1 MWVIESVKKGKTSR
15 WYKKVETSV
24 VFIKKMHTFI
34 VPKMQIVNRLI
45 NIAMK
50 RRILF
55 FLVAMFLMSGISKTM
70 AQTTAD
76 DLKGIWQM
84 CFYMSS
90 DPTLPGELKPSNSFK
105 ILSDDGKFT
114 NMTVIP
120 NKGAIIIGSGTYK
133 LTAPNAFTEHV
144 EKNLHL
150 PQLVGVDNVLEFD
163 MKGGEVM
170 MVKFFVK
177 KDPEGNEINSWYYE
191 TWKKVKMPAT
201 YPKDLVR

>member
-1 MWVIESVKKGKTSR
+1 
-15 WYKKVETSV
+15 
-24 VFIKKMHTFI
+24 
-34 VPKMQIVNRLI
+34 
-45 NIAMK
+45 MK
-50 RRILF
+50 RRFLF
-55 FLVAMFLMSGISKTM
+55 IAMAMFLLSSFSRVA
-70 AQTTAD
+70 AQTTAE
-76 DLKGIWQM
+76 DLKGVWQM

-90 DPTLPGELKPSNSFK
+90 DPTIPGDLKPSNSFK

-150 PQLVGVDNVLEFD
+150 PQLVGVDNVLEFE
-163 MKGGEVM
+163 MKGDGVM

-177 KDPEGNEINSWYYE
+177 KDTEGNEINSWYYE
-191 TWKKVKMPAT
+191 TWKKVLMPAV

>member
-1 MWVIESVKKGKTSR
+1 
-15 WYKKVETSV
+15 
-24 VFIKKMHTFI
+24 
-34 VPKMQIVNRLI
+34 
-45 NIAMK
+45 MK

-55 FLVAMFLMSGISKTM
+55 FLVAMFLVSGISKTM
-70 AQTTAD
+70 AQNPE
-76 DLKGIWQM
+76 LRGIWQM

-105 ILSDDGKFT
+105 ILTDDGKFI
-114 NMTVIP
+114 NMTMIP

-133 LTAPNAFTEHV
+133 KTGTNAFTEHV

-150 PQLVGVDNVLEFD
+150 PQLVGMDNVLEFE
-163 MKGGEVM
+163 MKADDIM

-177 KDPEGNEINSWYYE
+177 KDAEGNEINSWYYE
-191 TWKKVKMPAT
+191 TWKKVIMPAA